1 MNAKKAKKLR
11 RIAAQVTAGQPYAS
25 YRRVSPRARTIVL
38 NKGCMRQIYKS
49 FKAAAKGLALNDVY
63 S

>member
-1 MNAKKAKKLR
+1 MNGKKAKKLR

-25 YRRVSPRARTIVL
+25 YRWETPRVRTIVL